1 MLDGAVAKEPRMN
14 DLAQMDLS
22 GRADLEL
29 SPEERAELQRRF
41 KSFTQA
47 VKESALMRPAAPAK
61 PKKIAKWNPLA
72 RAKSA

>member
-1 MLDGAVAKEPRMN
+1 MN
-14 DLAQMDLS
+14 DLAHIDLS
-22 GRADLEL
+22 TRDDAEL

-47 VKESALMRPAAPAK
+47 VKESALMRPEAPAK

-72 RAKSA
+72 RAK